1 MPPSQQPP
9 LIAGDPNLDPKLRAR
24 VDAASEILPAVLEA
38 AKRLRHTDTESQLYA
53 LALYG
58 TITELFSACV
68 VLANWGEPTAI
79 PIIERSMY
87 EALVDL
93 DNLLQDPSYHCRIE
107 HANIKQ
113 TLKIMRSGPLRGA
126 FDKARSEELDARRV
140 EIEDEG
146 KASLDIWQRA
156 KAVGRSDEYESL
168 YALFCLDGHNNA
180 SALAERHLSERADGT
195 PIISFFGPYE
205 AQRVISRLDFA
216 LQWLFEA
223 AGMIHSAFRV
233 PAPEVRALA
242 DGFDRERRERVAATE
257 KAAPAEEPK

>member
-1 MPPSQQPP
+1 MPPSPQPP
-9 LIAGDPNLDPKLRAR
+9 LIAGDPNLDPKVRAR
-24 VDAASEILPAVLEA
+24 VDYAAGVLPEVLEA
-38 AKRLRHTDTESQLYA
+38 AKQLRHTDTESQLYA

-58 TITELFSACV
+58 SITELYSACT

-126 FDKARSEELDARRV
+126 FDKTRYEELDARRV
-140 EIEDEG
+140 EIENEG
-146 KASLDIWQRA
+146 KASLEIWQRA

-180 SALAERHLSERADGT
+180 SALAERHLSERKDGM

-205 AQRVISRLDFA
+205 AQRVIRRLDFA

-223 AGMIHSAFRV
+223 SGMIHSAFQV
-233 PAPEVRALA
+233 PAPRVRALA
-242 DGFDRERRERVAATE
+242 ESFDRERRERVAAE
-257 KAAPAEEPK
+257 KSALAEEPK